1 MLNRFL
7 PARLGALAGGN
18 SSIRFRVD
26 RGLIVSILLVFLAAC
41 HPQMRKDIG
50 PVQRDINAVLEDHKA
65 ELMAL
70 PGVVGV
76 CTSLLEDQKT
86 ECIKVLLARKDR
98 NLQKRIPRMLEG
110 YRVVTEVTGEFRPM
124 GTR

>member
-1 MLNRFL
+1 MRFL
-7 PARLGALAGGN
+7 PRKHLVGGAL
-18 SSIRFRVD
+18 RV
-26 RGLIVSILLVFLAAC
+26 GYGVWLALSLTILLLAAC
-41 HPQMRKDIG
+41 QSHVRNDMVPQ
-50 PVQRDINAVLEDHKA
+50 QRDINAVLEDHQA

-76 CTSLLEDQKT
+76 CVSLLEDQKT
-86 ECIKVLLARKDR
+86 ECIKVLLARQDR

-124 GTR
+124 TPR

>member
-1 MLNRFL
+1 MK
-7 PARLGALAGGN
+7 
-18 SSIRFRVD
+18 
-26 RGLIVSILLVFLAAC
+26 
-41 HPQMRKDIG
+41 KDIG
-50 PVQRDINAVLEDHKA
+50 PVQRDINAVLEDHNA

-76 CTSLLEDQKT
+76 CISLLEDQKT

>member
-1 MLNRFL
+1 MRFL
-7 PARLGALAGGN
+7 PRKHLVGGAL
-18 SSIRFRVD
+18 RV
-26 RGLIVSILLVFLAAC
+26 GYEVWLALSLTILLLAAC
-41 HPQMRKDIG
+41 QSHVRNDMVPQ
-50 PVQRDINAVLEDHKA
+50 QRDINAVLEDHQA

-76 CTSLLEDQKT
+76 CISLLEDRKT
-86 ECIKVLLARKDR
+86 ECIKVLLARQDR

-124 GTR
+124 TPR

>member
-1 MLNRFL
+1 MRFPPSKGL
-7 PARLGALAGGN
+7 APGALGVEQVVLLAL
-18 SSIRFRVD
+18 S
-26 RGLIVSILLVFLAAC
+26 LAILLLSAC
-41 HPQMRKDIG
+41 QSHVRNDMASP
-50 PVQRDINAVLEDHKA
+50 QRDINAVLEDHKA

-76 CTSLLEDQKT
+76 CISLLEDQKT

-124 GTR
+124 TPR